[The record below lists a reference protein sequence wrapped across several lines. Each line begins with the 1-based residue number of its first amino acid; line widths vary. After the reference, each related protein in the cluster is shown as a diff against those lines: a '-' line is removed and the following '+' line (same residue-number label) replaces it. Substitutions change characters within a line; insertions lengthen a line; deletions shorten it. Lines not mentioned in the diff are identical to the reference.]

1 MRNTMHVLTSSPE
14 WLDLNQAERLYPY
27 SRRQFW
33 YWIPE
38 GRLTAYRPTKRKV
51 ILKRSE
57 IDKFLESKRVG
68 KDLDAI
74 VNEVV
79 AEMVSDACGK

>member
-1 MRNTMHVLTSSPE
+1 MRNTLHVLNDSPE
-14 WLDLNQAERLYPY
+14 WLDLNQAEQLYPY

-33 YWIPE
+33 YWIT
-38 GRLTAYRPTKRKV
+38 GGTLTAYRPTKRKI

-68 KDLDAI
+68 ADLDAI
-74 VNEVV
+74 VDGVM
-79 AEMVSDACGK
+79 AEMSNVTK

>member
-1 MRNTMHVLTSSPE
+1 MQHELHAIHNSPE
-14 WLDLNQAERLYPY
+14 WIDLNLAERLYPY

-33 YWIPE
+33 YWITE

-57 IDKFLESKRVG
+57 VDKFLESKRVG
-68 KDLDAI
+68 ADLDAI
-74 VNEVV
+74 VDEVV
-79 AEMVSDACGK
+79 REVAGGSSK